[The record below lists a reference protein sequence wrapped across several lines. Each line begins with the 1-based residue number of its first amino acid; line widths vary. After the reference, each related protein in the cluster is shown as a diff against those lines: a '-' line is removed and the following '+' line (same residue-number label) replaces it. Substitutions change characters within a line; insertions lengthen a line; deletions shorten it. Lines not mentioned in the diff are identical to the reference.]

1 LQILRQSFDSI
12 LPDDTHMTN
21 LLHYPLLSA
30 INSPDDLKALDK
42 EHLLLLAK
50 ELRLFLLQT
59 LDKVG
64 GHLSSNLGA
73 VELTIALHR
82 IFDTPEDKLIWD
94 VGHQAYP
101 HKILTGRAA
110 QLSSIRI
117 KGGISGFPKRSES
130 PYDAFGV
137 GHSSTS
143 ISAALGMAIAAKKNG
158 LAHKSIAVIGDG
170 AMTAGVAFEALNHAG
185 DLDADL
191 LVVLNDNDMSI
202 SPNVGGLSNYFAKV
216 LSGKLYSTVKSNSK
230 KVLSS
235 MPSVWELACRAEEH
249 MKGMVVPGTLFEE
262 LGFNYIGPIDGH
274 DLPTLLTTLKNIK
287 ALSGPQFLHVVTQK
301 GKGFEPAEKQPTKY
315 HATSP
320 GFYSEFNNASEEDKA
335 ETEIAAVT
343 SPAVVLTYTQV
354 FSEWIVDAAHKNKQ
368 LIGITPA
375 MREGSGLVAFSEQF
389 ADRYYDVGIA
399 EQHSVTLA
407 AGMACEGL
415 KPVVAI
421 YSSFLQ
427 RAYDQLIHDV
437 ALQNLPVLFAI
448 DRGGIVGGDG
458 ATHTGNFDL
467 SFMRCIPNMTIMAPA
482 DENECYHMLDFGLT
496 LDSPAAV
503 RYPRGKGPGEIINKL
518 QSIGLETGK
527 GILVFDSYT
536 ETEKSGKSA
545 LKTVTILNFGSL
557 LNEVLLAADE
567 LKDAYHIKVF
577 NMRFIKPLDTHLIQ
591 EQIQICDLLLTL
603 EDNSVIGGAGSAVN
617 ESLASL
623 ETNCPV
629 INLGLPDEFPEHA
642 TQQQIHR
649 DYGLDSTGLV
659 RIIQEKL
666 PV

>member
-1 LQILRQSFDSI
+1 MLPDFLQPFDSRN
-12 LPDDTHMTN
+12 MTD
-21 LLHYPLLSA
+21 LLRYPLLST
-30 INSPDDLKALDK
+30 INSPDDLKNLDNAQ
-42 EHLLLLAK
+42 LIILSK
-50 ELRLFLLQT
+50 ELRLFLLNT
-59 LDKVG
+59 LDKIG

-82 IFDTPEDKLIWD
+82 VFNTPNDKIVWD

-101 HKILTGRAA
+101 HKILTGRAG
-110 QLSSIRI
+110 QLDSIRI
-117 KGGISGFPKRSES
+117 KGGLSGFPKRSES

-143 ISAALGMAIAAKKNG
+143 ISAALGMAIAARKNG
-158 LAHKSIAVIGDG
+158 LKQKSIAVIGDG
-170 AMTAGVAFEALNHAG
+170 AMTAGMAFEALNHAG

-191 LVVLNDNDMSI
+191 LVILNDNDMSI

-216 LSGKLYSTVKSNSK
+216 LSGKFYSTVKSNSK

-262 LGFNYIGPIDGH
+262 LGFNYIGPVDGH
-274 DLPTLLTTLKNIK
+274 DLPALLTTLKNIRQ
-287 ALSGPQFLHVVTQK
+287 LSGPQFLHIVTQK
-301 GKGFEPAEKQPTKY
+301 GKGFSAAEKAPTQY
-315 HATSP
+315 HAATA
-320 GFYSEFNNASEEDKA
+320 GFYKAFNSPEEVETPLIVTPSE
-335 ETEIAAVT
+335 
-343 SPAVVLTYTQV
+343 LTYTQV
-354 FSEWIVDAAHKNKQ
+354 FSEWIVDAAHKSQQ

-421 YSSFLQ
+421 YSTFLQ

-448 DRGGIVGGDG
+448 DRGGIVGSDG

-482 DENECYHMLDFGLT
+482 DENECYHMLDFGFS
-496 LDSPAAV
+496 LDSPVAV
-503 RYPRGKGPGEIINKL
+503 RYPRGKGPGVPINK
-518 QSIGLETGK
+518 QQDIGLEVGR
-527 GILVFDSYT
+527 GELVLDT
-536 ETEKSGKSA
+536 LSGSDGA
-545 LKTVTILNFGSL
+545 IVILNFGSL
-557 LNEVLLAADE
+557 LNEALLAAE
-567 LKDAYHIKVF
+567 KLREQHHVRVI
-577 NMRFIKPLDTHLIQ
+577 NMRFIKPLDTALIQ
-591 EQIQICDLLLTL
+591 QQIKNCKLLITL
-603 EDNSVIGGAGSAVN
+603 EDNSIIGGAGSAVN
-617 ESLASL
+617 ESLAAVICS
-623 ETNCPV
+623 CAV
-629 INLGLPDEFPEHA
+629 INLGLPDEFPEHG
-642 TQQQIHR
+642 TQQQIHH
-649 DYGLDSTGLV
+649 DYGLDSDGLV
-659 RIIQEKL
+659 KTIEQSL
-666 PV
+666 QP

>member
-1 LQILRQSFDSI
+1 MTDILR
-12 LPDDTHMTN
+12 
-21 LLHYPLLSA
+21 YPLLAA
-30 INSPDDLKALDK
+30 INSPDDLKELDSGQ
-42 EHLLLLAK
+42 LLLLAK
-50 ELRLFLLQT
+50 ELRLFLLHT
-59 LDKVG
+59 LDEIG
-64 GHLSSNLGA
+64 GHLSSNLGT

-82 IFDTPEDKLIWD
+82 VFDTPEDKLIWD

-101 HKILTGRAA
+101 HKILTGRAG
-110 QLSSIRI
+110 QLDSIRI
-117 KGGISGFPKRSES
+117 KDGLSGFPKRTES

-158 LAHKSIAVIGDG
+158 LKSKSIAVIGDG
-170 AMTAGVAFEALNHAG
+170 AMTAGMAFEALNHAG

-191 LVVLNDNDMSI
+191 LVILNDNDMSI

-216 LSGKLYSTVKSNSK
+216 LSGKFYSTVKSNSK

-249 MKGMVVPGTLFEE
+249 MKGMVIPGTLFEE

-287 ALSGPQFLHVVTQK
+287 KLPGPQFLHIVTQK
-301 GKGFEPAEKQPTKY
+301 GKGFAPAEKEPTQY
-315 HATSP
+315 HAASP
-320 GFYSEFNNASEEDKA
+320 GFYKEFNSHHEQEDTEE
-335 ETEIAAVT
+335 AAIF
-343 SPAVVLTYTQV
+343 SPPVALTYTQV
-354 FSEWIVDAAHKNKQ
+354 FSEWIVDAAYKNKQ
-368 LIGITPA
+368 LIAITPA

-421 YSSFLQ
+421 YSTFLQ

-448 DRGGIVGGDG
+448 DRSGIVGGDG

-482 DENECYHMLDFGLT
+482 DENECYHMLDFGFT
-496 LDSPAAV
+496 LNSPVAV
-503 RYPRGKGPGEIINKL
+503 RYPRGKGAGQAINKQ
-518 QSIGLETGK
+518 QSIQLEKGK
-527 GILVFDSYT
+527 GKLVFDSRCNKQSNK
-536 ETEKSGKSA
+536 EPGK
-545 LKTVTILNFGSL
+545 TIIILSFGCL
-557 LNEVLLAADE
+557 LNEALLAADK
-567 LKDAYHIKVF
+567 LNDSYHIKVV
-577 NMRFIKPLDTHLIQ
+577 NMRFIKPLDNGLIHELAQ
-591 EQIQICDLLLTL
+591 TADLLLTL
-603 EDNSVIGGAGSAVN
+603 EDNTIIGGAGSAVN
-617 ESLASL
+617 ESLASRVSA
-623 ETNCPV
+623 CPV
-629 INLGLPDEFPEHA
+629 INLGLPDEFPVHA
-642 TQQQIHR
+642 TQQQIHH
-649 DYGLDSTGLV
+649 DYGLDCSGLV
-659 RIIQEKL
+659 RTIEESFKKEQKIKA
-666 PV
+666 VI

>member
-1 LQILRQSFDSI
+1 MTDLLR
-12 LPDDTHMTN
+12 
-21 LLHYPLLSA
+21 YPLLAA
-30 INSPDDLKALDK
+30 INSPDDLKDLDIDQ
-42 EHLLLLAK
+42 LLLLAK
-50 ELRLFLLQT
+50 ELRLFLLHT
-59 LDKVG
+59 LDKTG
-64 GHLSSNLGA
+64 GHLASNLGA

-82 IFDTPEDKLIWD
+82 IFNAPDDKIIWD

-101 HKILTGRAA
+101 HKILTGRAR

-117 KGGISGFPKRSES
+117 KDGLSGFPKRTES

-143 ISAALGMAIAAKKNG
+143 ISAALGMAIAAKNNDLKR
-158 LAHKSIAVIGDG
+158 KSIAVIGDG
-170 AMTAGVAFEALNHAG
+170 AMTAGMAFEALNHAG

-191 LVVLNDNDMSI
+191 LVILNDNDMSI

-216 LSGKLYSTVKSNSK
+216 LSGKFYSTVKSNSK

-287 ALSGPQFLHVVTQK
+287 KLPGPQFLHIVTQK
-301 GKGFEPAEKQPTKY
+301 GKGFAAAEKDPTQY
-315 HATSP
+315 HAASP
-320 GFYSEFNNASEEDKA
+320 GFYEKFNNPSESEEIE
-335 ETEIAAVT
+335 ETEEIEEAAIF
-343 SPAVVLTYTQV
+343 SPPVALTYTQV
-354 FSEWIVDAAHKNKQ
+354 FSEWIVDAAYKHKQ

-421 YSSFLQ
+421 YSTFLQ

-458 ATHTGNFDL
+458 ATHSGNFDL

-482 DENECYHMLDFGLT
+482 DENECYHMLDFGFS
-496 LDSPAAV
+496 LDSPVAV
-503 RYPRGKGPGEIINKL
+503 RYPRGKGPGQTINKQ
-518 QSIGLETGK
+518 QSIQLEKGK
-527 GILVFDSYT
+527 GELVFDSHSNNNKNK
-536 ETEKSGKSA
+536 EPGK
-545 LKTVTILNFGSL
+545 TIVILSFGSL
-557 LNEVLLAADE
+557 LNEALLAADE
-567 LKDAYHIKVF
+567 LTDNFHIKVV
-577 NMRFIKPLDTHLIQ
+577 NMRFIKPLDTALIHELAQ
-591 EQIQICDLLLTL
+591 TADLLLTL
-603 EDNSVIGGAGSAVN
+603 EDNTIMGGAGSAVN
-617 ESLASL
+617 ESLASRVL
-623 ETNCPV
+623 SCPV
-629 INLGLPDEFPEHA
+629 INLGLPDAFPEHA
-642 TQQQIHR
+642 TQQQIHH
-649 DYGLDSTGLV
+649 DYGLDCSGLV
-659 RIIQEKL
+659 RTIQESL
-666 PV
+666 P